1 MARRGAPDE
10 WDPPAI
16 VEITVTQG
24 PRARTVP
31 ARRLVAVIGVLA
43 VILAGVGV
51 GVAVVHGAGGSAG
64 AAHASG
70 NASDPGPVA
79 AASREPLRCL
89 NAAVSAAW
97 PAEIDRGGPCWHYGV
112 NLTTILRYVHGV
124 WRLALAARSSSCPNV
139 PLPPP
144 VRAQL
149 VVCRR

>member
-1 MARRGAPDE
+1 MARRGARDE

-24 PRARTVP
+24 PRARTFT
-31 ARRLVAVIGVLA
+31 ARRLAAVIGALA
-43 VILAGVGV
+43 VIVAGVGA
-51 GVAVVHGAGGSAG
+51 GVEVAHVAGGSSG
-64 AAHASG
+64 TAHASG
-70 NASDPGPVA
+70 NTPDPVPPA

-89 NAAVSAAW
+89 NVAVSAAW

-124 WRLALAARSSSCPNV
+124 WRLALAARSPSCPTT
-139 PLPPP
+139 

>member
-1 MARRGAPDE
+1 MARRGAAEE

-16 VEITVTQG
+16 VEITVTQD
-24 PRARTVP
+24 PHVRTVTP
-31 ARRLVAVIGVLA
+31 RGLAVLIAVLA
-43 VILAGVGV
+43 VILAGAGV
-51 GVAVVHGAGGSAG
+51 GVAVVRSAGGSSA

-70 NASDPGPVA
+70 SASNPVPLA

-89 NAAVSAAW
+89 NVAVSAAW

-124 WRLALAARSSSCPNV
+124 WRLALAARSPSCPNV
-139 PLPPP
+139 PLPPT